1 MRYRSC
7 TTFSFALT
15 IAVFGQPLFADE
27 ELTFEKHVRPIFRA
41 HCFDCHGAARKLEGK
56 LDLRLVRFIEKGGE
70 SGPAV
75 VKGKPDESFFL
86 QRIRDGE
93 MPPGKHRVPADQ
105 IETLAAWIRQ
115 GAKTAKPEPETIGPG
130 LGITEAERNYWFYQ
144 PIKRPHE
151 PTVGAIDR
159 VRTPIDSFLLAAMEP
174 QNLTFAVDADKAT
187 LIRRAYLDL
196 IGIPPTPD
204 QVKAFVDDKKN
215 NAWAGVIDG
224 LLNSPHY
231 GERWGRHWL
240 DVAGYA
246 DSEGN
251 LNRDDVRPWAYKYR
265 NWVIRAINDDLPF
278 DQFITWQLAGDELVE
293 QPHKNMSPEQID
305 KLVATGFLRMAADGT
320 EHDNNEENRNRV
332 MTDTVKIVSS
342 SLLGMS
348 VGCAQCHDHRYD
360 PISQE
365 DYYRLRATFEPALNW
380 RKWTKPSGR
389 RVSLYTDADIAKAA
403 EIEKQAVAKT
413 TEKNAKQKEYL
424 DAALA
429 TELARHDEAVRAP
442 LEAAYRAA
450 GKDRTAEQKA
460 LLARYPSVAS
470 FSPGVLY
477 QYNQKH
483 ADELK
488 KIDGEIAAIRAKKP
502 PHEFVRALTE
512 TKPDPV
518 NAQFFYRGDY
528 RQPQHDVAPGG
539 LTIASPDAPFNI
551 PVNDETKPSTGRRL
565 AYAKWLTGGK
575 HPMLARVLVN
585 RFWLNHF
592 GKTFVSTPDEFG
604 KLGSLPTHPELL
616 DWLADEFMANGWSLK
631 HLHRLI
637 MTSTVYRQQS
647 ARTAEAN
654 RINAS
659 NSLYWHFP
667 VHRLDAEAMRDSI
680 LAISDRLDTTQF
692 GPSAG
697 ITTDDTG
704 QSVVKGDK
712 QRRSVY
718 LQVRRTEP
726 VAMLTSFDAPVMEIN
741 CAKRDSST
749 VATQSLMLMNS
760 DFILQSSKAFAE
772 RINQEAT
779 GKVDAALTRGIT
791 IDVAS
796 IASKF
801 GSPWDYGYGAVTQA
815 KDGDGVPPVQFTRYP
830 FFGADTWKGGEKIPD
845 AELGFSFLTATGGH
859 PETSTKRPIRRWTSP
874 VSGTIRIDGLLS
886 RAAKNS
892 DGVHLAV
899 YSSRIGQVAECTVPN
914 GSKKYSATLKVES
927 GDLVDTIVD
936 ERTTHTSDSFTNTF
950 VIHLLDDNK
959 KSTQSWNSQTGF
971 SGPRDGTNLKA
982 TLPEQIAYAWQ
993 LAYGRPPMR
1002 DEVELASE
1010 FVHEQLRLLHEKHN
1024 PSPVLQAMT
1033 NYCQSLLSS
1042 NQFLYVE

>member
-1 MRYRSC
+1 MRHRFC
-7 TTFSFALT
+7 TTLSFALAT
-15 IAVFGQPLFADE
+15 AFFSQSLIADE
-27 ELTFEKHVRPIFRA
+27 ALTFEKHIRPIFRA
-41 HCFDCHGAARKLEGK
+41 HCFDCHGAVRKLEGG

-70 SGPAV
+70 TGPAV
-75 VKGKPDESFFL
+75 VKGQPDESFIM

-93 MPPGKHRVPADQ
+93 MPPGNHRVPDDE

-115 GAKTAKPEPETIGPG
+115 GAKTAKPEPESIGPG
-130 LGITEAERNYWFYQ
+130 LGLSDEERAYWFFQ
-144 PIKRPHE
+144 PIIRPHE

-159 VRTPIDSFLLAAMEP
+159 SRTPIDAFLLAEMEP
-174 QNLTFAVDADKAT
+174 RNLSFAADADKAT
-187 LIRRAYLDL
+187 LIRRAYMDL
-196 IGIPPTPD
+196 IGIPPTPQ
-204 QVKAFVDDKKN
+204 QVEAFAKDN
-215 NAWAGVIDG
+215 NSNAWTTVIDG
-224 LLNSPHY
+224 LLDSPHY

-265 NWVIRAINDDLPF
+265 DWVIRAINNDLPF

-320 EHDNNEENRNRV
+320 EHVNNEENRNRV
-332 MTDTVKIVSS
+332 MTDTLKIVSS

-403 EIEKQAVAKT
+403 EIEKQAAART
-413 TEKNAKQKEYL
+413 AEKNAKQKEYMA
-424 DAALA
+424 AALA
-429 TELARHDEAVRAP
+429 TELARHDAAVRAP
-442 LEAAYRAA
+442 LEAAYRAT

-470 FSPGVLY
+470 LHPGVLY
-477 QYNQKH
+477 QYNQKR

-502 PHEFVRALTE
+502 THEFVRALAE
-512 TKPDPV
+512 TNPDPV

-539 LTIASPDAPFNI
+539 LTIASPAAPFTI
-551 PVNDETKPSTGRRL
+551 PANDETKPSTGRRL

-575 HPMLARVLVN
+575 HPMLARVLIN

-616 DWLADEFMANGWSLK
+616 DWLAAEFMENGWSLK

-637 MTSTVYRQQS
+637 MTSTVYMQQS
-647 ARTAEAN
+647 TRTAEAN
-654 RINAS
+654 SIDGS

-692 GPSAG
+692 GPPAT
-697 ITTDDTG
+697 IITDDTG
-704 QSVVKGDK
+704 QIVVQGDK

-726 VAMLTSFDAPVMEIN
+726 VAMLTSFDAPVMEVN

-760 DFILQSSKAFAE
+760 DFILQSSKAFAA
-772 RINQEAT
+772 RINQQAARQ
-779 GKVDAALTRGIT
+779 VDTKLTHGIT
-791 IDVAS
+791 INVAS
-796 IASKF
+796 IASKY
-801 GSPWDYGYGAVTQA
+801 GSPWDYGYGFVTQA
-815 KDGDGVPPVQFTRYP
+815 KDGAKVSPVKFTRFP
-830 FFGADTWKGGEKIPD
+830 FFGSSTWKGGEKIPD
-845 AELGFSFLTATGGH
+845 EKLGFSNLTAAGGH
-859 PETSTKRPIRRWTSP
+859 PETATKRPIRRWTSP
-874 VSGTIRIDGLLS
+874 VAGTIRVDGQLS
-886 RAAKNS
+886 RRAKNS
-892 DGVHLAV
+892 DGVHLTV
-899 YSSRIGQVAECTVPN
+899 YSSRLGQVAECTVPN
-914 GSKKYSATLKVES
+914 GSKNYSATLQVAP
-927 GDLVDTIVD
+927 GDLIDTIVD
-936 ERTTHTSDSFTNTF
+936 ERTTHTSDSFANTF
-950 VIHLLDDNK
+950 VIHLLDDNYQ
-959 KSTQSWNSQTGF
+959 STQSWNSQTGF
-971 SGPRDGTNLKA
+971 SGPLDSASLQA
-982 TLPEQIAYAWQ
+982 TLPQQIAYAWQ
-993 LAYGRPPMR
+993 LAYGRWPQR
-1002 DEVELASE
+1002 DDVELASE
-1010 FVHEQLRLLHEKHN
+1010 FVREQLRLLYEKQN
-1024 PSPVLQAMT
+1024 RSPVLQAMT
-1033 NYCQSLLSS
+1033 NYCQSLLIS